1 MTGQRV
7 GILGGSF
14 NPVHNGHLILAQD
27 ALEKFELDQVLF
39 VPCYVPVHK
48 DPSGLL
54 PFDQRYA
61 MLESVVETDLQFD
74 LSPIER
80 DRGGASYAIDTVTE
94 LQARQPGVEYSFIIG
109 ADSLCELHTWHRIYD
124 MLQQCRILVMCRP
137 GFCCA
142 ESLRA
147 AIRLDEPWPDR
158 LLENLARAHEVEI
171 SSTDIRMRV
180 AEGMRI
186 SYLVPPSVEMYI
198 AEHNLYRS

>member
-1 MTGQRV
+1 MTGRRV

-14 NPVHNGHLILAQD
+14 NPLHNGHLILAQD

-48 DPSGLL
+48 DPNDLL
-54 PFDQRYA
+54 PFDHRYA

-109 ADSLCELHTWHRIYD
+109 ADSLCELHTWCRIYD

-137 GFCCA
+137 GFCCS

-147 AIRLDEPWPDR
+147 SIQLNEPWPDR